1 MWGELFGV
9 SIDLPNQA
17 ISYLIME
24 TTLETDSQTSN
35 GSHLATSMLLMPQ
48 TSMLLRSQTSS
59 LACVEHLG
67 SVMICQK

>member
-17 ISYLIME
+17 ISYLTME
-24 TTLETDSQTSN
+24 ATLETDSQTSN

-48 TSMLLRSQTSS
+48 ASA
-59 LACVEHLG
+59 LACGDHLG
-67 SVMICQK
+67 SVLICQN